1 VRRDDPVRGA
11 GAGLIVALVLALGCT
26 SAPAQE
32 PRAERPTYSVGDQW
46 LLKDGVYDL
55 IKVEKDRYIF
65 AASAGRQIHLSK
77 NLAVMAVLRD
87 RQWEWD
93 LYPAPEIS
101 WPLQV
106 GKWGITYHATFRNR
120 DHPSGLPV
128 RVTWEVKAYEDVQ
141 VVGGRFKAYQ
151 ILYSI
156 NLETSDALG
165 RGGLQI
171 AGAQSWRLVA
181 WYAPE
186 VKRIVKTQATNIDGL
201 NLEFVAGDRPTAPV
215 EVRLDEPK
223 DQVHVTADRITVSG
237 RVASGTPLARVTAT
251 LNGTEVFARDLR
263 GGPTQELPLSITLTP
278 KDGKNVIIVTA
289 EDAKGGRRQ
298 EARVFFRDR
307 VSTATGPGAPP
318 TGTPPSSAPP
328 TAPAVPPP
336 AVPLHVTISAPKD
349 QERVSQEAIS
359 LAAVASGGKGVSRV
373 LVTLNGTEAARVG
386 ERAPQR
392 TVPVN
397 LALKLRE
404 GQNIVVVTATD
415 VDGVTQQEVRTV
427 YFERLMPLTVQFRHP
442 EDRARLTD
450 EATLVAADANSSQ
463 GVSEVIVLLNGT
475 RVFQERE
482 RTPRKSVPIAA
493 PIKLR
498 EGSNT
503 IVVRATQ
510 ADGTVSQQVRTV
522 TYERS
527 AALAPAAPAPK
538 APASGDRW
546 AVIVGVGR
554 YASGDIPA
562 LRYTVADAEAFS
574 QVLVERGG
582 FKKGNIL
589 LLTDKT
595 DRKPTLRDMKWALGT
610 FLARSAKKEDLVVIF
625 YAGHGAPEVD
635 PRGAEPDGLAK
646 YLVPSDADPND
657 LYSTA
662 LPMDELQ
669 IIFDRIEAE
678 RVVVFLDA
686 CYSGAAGGRTF
697 ASKRTRALRVDDL
710 FLDRLARSRGRAII
724 TASRSSEV
732 SIEVP
737 ELGHG
742 LFTHYLLQGLRG
754 SADLDRDGVVVLQ
767 ELYTYLEQ
775 QVSQKSRA
783 SGGNQHPVM
792 KSEMEGLLP
801 LVKVGGR

>member
-1 VRRDDPVRGA
+1 MA
-11 GAGLIVALVLALGCT
+11 LLVALVLAIGST
-26 SAPAQE
+26 PAPAQK
-32 PRAERPTYSVGDQW
+32 PRAERPTYNVGEQW

-65 AASAGRQIHLSK
+65 AASAGRQIHLTK
-77 NLAVMAVLRD
+77 NLALVSMLRD
-87 RQWEWD
+87 RVWEWD
-93 LYPAPEIS
+93 LFPVPELS
-101 WPLQV
+101 WPLEV
-106 GKWGITYHATFRNR
+106 GKWGVIYRGTLRNR

-128 RVTWEVKAYEDVQ
+128 RTTWEVKAYEDVR
-141 VVGGRFKAYQ
+141 VVGGVFKAFQ
-151 ILYSI
+151 ILYTVD
-156 NLETSDALG
+156 LETSDALG

-171 AGAQSWRLVA
+171 PGPRSWQLA
-181 WYAPE
+181 TWYAPE
-186 VKRIVKTQATNIDGL
+186 VRRIVKTESTPIGAL
-201 NLEFVAGDRPTAPV
+201 NLEVVSVERLAATPLEVA
-215 EVRLDEPK
+215 LDEPK
-223 DQVHVTADRITVSG
+223 EQGRVTADRITVG
-237 RVASGTPLARVTAT
+237 GKVTAGAPLARVSAT
-251 LNGTEVFARDLR
+251 LNGAEVFARDLR
-263 GGPTQELPLSITLTP
+263 GAPARELALSFPLSP
-278 KDGKNVIIVTA
+278 REGKNVLVVTV
-289 EDAKGGRRQ
+289 EDAQGGRRQ

-307 VSTATGPGAPP
+307 PPVAAVPVGPPTVTPPPSPPPTVLPAPGAPP
-318 TGTPPSSAPP
+318 QVAISS
-328 TAPAVPPP
+328 
-336 AVPLHVTISAPKD
+336 PKD
-349 QERVSQEAIS
+349 QARVSQEA
-359 LAAVASGGKGVSRV
+359 LVVAAVASGAKGVSRV
-373 LVTLNGTEAARVG
+373 LVTLNGVEVARVE

-392 TVPVN
+392 AVPVN
-397 LALKLRE
+397 VALKLQE
-404 GQNIVVVTATD
+404 GQNILVVTASDT
-415 VDGVTQQEVRTV
+415 DGVTQQEVRTV
-427 YFERLMPLTVQFRHP
+427 FFDRATPLTVQVRHP
-442 EDRARLTD
+442 EERARLAD
-450 EATLVAADANSSQ
+450 ESSVVAAVATSTQ
-463 GVSEVIVLLNGT
+463 GVTEVSVLLNGT
-475 RVFQERE
+475 QVFQQRE
-482 RTPRKSVPIAA
+482 RAPKKSVPIAA

-498 EGSNT
+498 EGANT

-510 ADGTVSQQVRTV
+510 ADGTVSQEVRTV
-522 TYERS
+522 TYER
-527 AALAPAAPAPK
+527 PAAAVAAVPAPK

-546 AVIVGVGR
+546 AVVIGVGR
-554 YASGDIPA
+554 YASSDVPS
-562 LRYTVADAEAFS
+562 LRYTVPDAEAFY
-574 QVLVERGG
+574 QILLERAG

-710 FLDRLARSRGRAII
+710 FLDRLARSRGRAIV
-724 TASRSSEV
+724 TAARSSVV
-732 SIEVP
+732 SIELP

-754 SADLDRDGVVVLQ
+754 AADLDRDGVVVLQ

-792 KSEMEGLLP
+792 KGEMEGLLP

>member
-1 VRRDDPVRGA
+1 VA
-11 GAGLIVALVLALGCT
+11 LLVALVLAIGST
-26 SAPAQE
+26 PAPAQK
-32 PRAERPTYSVGDQW
+32 PRAERPTFNVGDQW

-65 AASAGRQIHLSK
+65 AASAGRQIHLTK
-77 NLAVMAVLRD
+77 NLALVSMLRD
-87 RQWEWD
+87 RVWEWD
-93 LYPAPEIS
+93 LFPVPELS
-101 WPLQV
+101 WPLEV
-106 GKWGITYHATFRNR
+106 GKWGIIHRGTLRSR
-120 DHPSGLPV
+120 DYPSGLPV
-128 RVTWEVKAYEDVQ
+128 RTTWEVKAYEDVR
-141 VVGGRFKAYQ
+141 VVGGVFKAFQ
-151 ILYSI
+151 ILYTVD
-156 NLETSDALG
+156 LESSDALG

-171 AGAQSWRLVA
+171 PGPQSWRLVT

-186 VKRIVKTQATNIDGL
+186 VRRIVKTQSTPIAAL
-201 NLEFVAGDRPTAPV
+201 NLEVVSVDRLAATPLDVA
-215 EVRLDEPK
+215 LDEPK
-223 DQVHVTADRITVSG
+223 EQGRVTADRITVGG
-237 RVASGTPLARVTAT
+237 RVTAGAPLARVSAT
-251 LNGTEVFARDLR
+251 LNGAEVFAQDLR
-263 GGPTQELPLSITLTP
+263 GAPARELALKFPVVP
-278 KDGKNVIIVTA
+278 REGKNVLVVTA
-289 EDAKGGRRQ
+289 EDAQGGRRQ

-307 VSTATGPGAPP
+307 PPMAAAPAGPP
-318 TGTPPSSAPP
+318 TVPPPGTPPSSA
-328 TAPAVPPP
+328 
-336 AVPLHVTISAPKD
+336 VPLQVTISAPKD

-373 LVTLNGTEAARVG
+373 LVTLNGAEAARVG

-427 YFERLMPLTVQFRHP
+427 FFDRVTPLTVQVRHP
-442 EDRARLTD
+442 DERARLAD
-450 EATLVAADANSSQ
+450 ASSVVAAVATSTQ
-463 GVSEVIVLLNGT
+463 GVTEVSVLLNGT
-475 RVFQERE
+475 QVFQQRE
-482 RTPRKSVPIAA
+482 RAPKKSVPIAA

-498 EGSNT
+498 EGANT

-510 ADGTVSQQVRTV
+510 ADGTVSQEVRTV
-522 TYERS
+522 TYERP

-554 YASGDIPA
+554 YASADIPA

-754 SADLDRDGVVVLQ
+754 AADLDRDGVVVLQ